1 MKLTTE
7 LKQEI
12 FELLQGEFEEL
23 FCDTGYSDGDAN
35 LLFPYKN
42 YEVDIKGYFSN
53 GSYDLIH
60 VMITDTR
67 IQDYDDC
74 LFIDYT
80 NEDHSSYFQ
89 SIEEELTIC
98 MSHVELIYS

>member
-7 LKQEI
+7 LKQDI
-12 FELLQGEFEEL
+12 FELLQGEFEEN
-23 FCDTGYSDGDAN
+23 FSGGCEDGDAN
-35 LLFPYKN
+35 LLFTYKN